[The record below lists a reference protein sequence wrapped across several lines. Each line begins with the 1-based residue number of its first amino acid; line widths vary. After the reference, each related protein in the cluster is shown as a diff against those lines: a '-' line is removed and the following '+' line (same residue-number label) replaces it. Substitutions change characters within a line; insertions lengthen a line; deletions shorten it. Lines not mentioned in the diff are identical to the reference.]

1 VGDLSLPEG
10 HDHLT
15 SPKIGDIIDLMGLH
29 IREIL
34 KCSSGLLNPYIPS
47 HSFAKLDSYTQADD
61 LSCPGYFVCSPSFK
75 LAADGAPLLQTFIQ
89 LSNQIKSPLEIAD
102 QFARATVSIISKE
115 YDKSNC
121 KKLPIHISASTEAY
135 VNIRRVVQ
143 SHAGKILYE
152 LDTFTKDATARIRRY
167 LRNSFPEAIPHAQR
181 ELVDLYHKFL
191 HCLSEVAEDKF
202 PAELG
207 AEPQS
212 VFRSLLA
219 SHPILGG
226 LRIFHSRLHLQSLA
240 LESSN
245 VRQGVQIQAFLYLAL
260 LEGEISSPWQ
270 DMEFVLSQLKSE
282 VVWGGKDRPRKGEDF
297 SKRMRAVVN
306 GKKHYMKQQT
316 PTYMPLAEK
325 KRPGHGYAQVSRL
338 LLNRIISANDGA
350 ASLSFDD
357 LELLLTYLDAEE
369 SEKEKLVEPLQ
380 DANGFFNNRPELWK
394 NMEEMKRLSPV
405 ELLYSFSRHFAA
417 ELPGLMFDW
426 LAYEDRLWEL
436 AGKLKKA
443 FDVAGLKLG

>member
-1 VGDLSLPEG
+1 
-10 HDHLT
+10 
-15 SPKIGDIIDLMGLH
+15 
-29 IREIL
+29 
-34 KCSSGLLNPYIPS
+34 
-47 HSFAKLDSYTQADD
+47 
-61 LSCPGYFVCSPSFK
+61 
-75 LAADGAPLLQTFIQ
+75 
-89 LSNQIKSPLEIAD
+89 
-102 QFARATVSIISKE
+102 
-115 YDKSNC
+115 
-121 KKLPIHISASTEAY
+121 
-135 VNIRRVVQ
+135 
-143 SHAGKILYE
+143 
-152 LDTFTKDATARIRRY
+152 
-167 LRNSFPEAIPHAQR
+167 
-181 ELVDLYHKFL
+181 
-191 HCLSEVAEDKF
+191 
-202 PAELG
+202 
-207 AEPQS
+207 
-212 VFRSLLA
+212 
-219 SHPILGG
+219 
-226 LRIFHSRLHLQSLA
+226 
-240 LESSN
+240 
-245 VRQGVQIQAFLYLAL
+245 
-260 LEGEISSPWQ
+260 
-270 DMEFVLSQLKSE
+270 MEFVLSQLKSE

-325 KRPGHGYAQVSRL
+325 KRLGHGDAQVSRL

-350 ASLSFDD
+350 ASLLFDD

-443 FDVAGLKLG
+443 FDVAGLKLGKNKTQYAFESAKFTLVEIVDSTLLALRKKIRGSATQEEVARVREAAQVLSRFIVRHGDDGLKGMEEEQKRATQARLDKLPELHLKEFGTRIKEVWNGIKCIGTAYLKGQGEERYRKRQCYESKYHLRK